1 MGGECDL
8 GRVRFGLRQSHLHM
22 GGELRMSAVP
32 ASAGSREKLADRV
45 ALPSLWPQ
53 VLESAGICLWLVAL
67 EEAGPRTLFLTSA
80 ASGLLGRPRE
90 SLLLDPGYAWEA
102 VHPEDRGRVRQA
114 WEQLLQGRPVSGE
127 VRLLTPRR
135 EIRWVRVEAIPLFGE
150 TPESRLVAVWAID
163 LTPLRQ
169 ALNQGREAEARL
181 RAVFSLPSLGV
192 AVLSPHGDV
201 VEANRAFT
209 DMLDPGGVLLETC
222 RQLFEALCHSSED
235 FQQVEKRYLR
245 ADHQTVSVRV
255 SLSLVRDEAGAPVGG
270 LALVENL
277 TGQRRTE
284 EALRQSRERFRLLY
298 DRAPL
303 AYQTLDADGRL
314 LDVNQTWLEMTGY
327 SREEVLDRWFGAF
340 LTPESAPLFEQV
352 FFALKQGSEI
362 TEVEL
367 TLACRDGRHLPVAL
381 AGKRLT
387 DEAGRFQQALLLAAD
402 ISRRQEAE
410 EALRRSELRY
420 RTLVEQIPA
429 ITYTA
434 RADDFTA
441 KLFVSP
447 QAQTIL
453 GFSWSDY
460 EQDPD
465 LWRRRLH
472 PEDREWVLADMA
484 RCQAEGTPFAA
495 EYRMLT
501 ADNRVVWLRDEARL
515 ITDVD
520 GRPLVLQGVILD
532 ITARRQ
538 AESERETYHQLLTAT
553 FNAFQDLIVVVDRD
567 LKVVMSNWRPGFHGP
582 EPLPQALCLQV
593 FAQRTEPCT
602 PCLVQEVFSH
612 GRMQV
617 REVIVADGR
626 HLEMRVFPVTDEH
639 GQVNLVVK
647 QVVDITARRRSE
659 EALRR
664 SEENYRLLVGSI
676 PGVVFRGYADWRIEV
691 FDDQVEKL
699 TGYPREDFTSGR
711 LKWCDLILPEDLPE
725 ARRLF
730 LEALKGDRSYVRS
743 YRIRH
748 REGHPVWVQA
758 RGQIILDADGR
769 LDHVIGV
776 CFDISAQKKIE
787 EQLATEKERLAVTL
801 RSIGDGVIATDT
813 RGGIV
818 LMNDVAER
826 LTGWTQAGA
835 QGLPATRVFCLNG
848 EKDGHP
854 VDPVHEVIRT
864 GQPLR
869 LPNHALLV
877 PRDGEARSISVTA
890 APIVDRGGRVD
901 GVVLVFQDITVRKQL
916 EAEFRKIEKL
926 SSLSILAGGIAHDFN
941 NILTG
946 ILGNL
951 SLAMIA
957 HQDPDLLLPRLAEA
971 ERAALRA
978 RDLVQQLLT
987 FAKGEAPV
995 KEVASLPDLIRE
1007 SANFTT
1013 RGSPARVVFYLAP
1026 DLKPAEVDPA
1036 QFSQVIQ
1043 NLILNA
1049 VQAMPQGGTIWVTAD
1064 NIHLGADSGLPLP
1077 EGPYIRIAVKD
1088 QGVGIPQNYLSK
1100 IFDPYFSTKPKG
1112 SGLGLATAYSI
1123 IKNHGGYMTVSSQ
1136 VGQGTVFHLYLP
1148 ASAKEAPPPR
1158 LRSPAEPI
1166 PGQGRVLVMDDDEM
1180 VRSVAGKI
1188 LTHLGYEADFAG
1200 DGEEALSLYAAAQE
1214 AGRPFDV
1221 VIMDLTIPGGL
1232 GGKEAIRRLLA
1243 LDPQARAI
1251 VSSGYAD
1258 DPILTNYQ
1266 EYGFKGVIRKP
1277 YRIHTFSQE
1286 LARVISLS

>member
-1 MGGECDL
+1 ME
-8 GRVRFGLRQSHLHM
+8 RFPDSLRFLDPW
-22 GGELRMSAVP
+22 LTN
-32 ASAGSREKLADRV
+32 
-45 ALPSLWPQ
+45 
-53 VLESAGICLWLVAL
+53 LEQGDVCLWLVAVTDS
-67 EEAGPRTLFLTSA
+67 GPRTLCLTPA
-80 ASGLLGRPRE
+80 ASRLVGRPRE

-102 VHPEDRGRVRQA
+102 VHPDDRDRVREG

-127 VRLLTPRR
+127 VRLLTPAR
-135 EIRWVRVEAIPLFGE
+135 EVRWVRVEALPLFGE
-150 TPESRLVAVWAID
+150 SPDSRLVAVWGTD
-163 LTPLRQ
+163 LTPLRR
-169 ALNQGREAEARL
+169 ALNHGREAEARL

-192 AVLSPHGDV
+192 ALLSATGEV
-201 VEANRAFT
+201 MEANPAFQE
-209 DMLDPGGVLLETC
+209 MLDPGGVLLETC
-222 RQLFEALCHSSED
+222 RSLFDALHRTRED
-235 FQQVEKRYLR
+235 FQQVETRYLR
-245 ADHQTVSVRV
+245 ADHQTIYVRM
-255 SLSLVRDEAGAPVGG
+255 SLSLVRDEAGTPAAG

-303 AYQTLDADGRL
+303 AYQTLDADGRF
-314 LDVNQTWLEMTGY
+314 LDVNQTWLDLTGY
-327 SREEVLDRWFGAF
+327 SRDEVLDRWFGTF
-340 LTPESAPLFEQV
+340 LTPESVPVFEKV

-381 AGKRLT
+381 TGKRLT
-387 DEAGRFQQALLLAAD
+387 DDAGRFQQALLLVAD
-402 ISRRQEAE
+402 ISRRREAE

-447 QAQTIL
+447 QAQAIL

-472 PEDREWVLADMA
+472 PEDREWVLAEMA

-501 ADNRVVWLRDEARL
+501 ADHRVVWLRDEARL

-520 GRPLVLQGVILD
+520 GRPLALQGVILD

-553 FNAFQDLIVVVDRD
+553 FNAFQDLIVVLDRD
-567 LKVVMSNWRPGFHGP
+567 LKVVMSNWRPGFPDP
-582 EPLPQALCLQV
+582 EPLPQALCHQV
-593 FAQRTEPCT
+593 FAQRSEPCN
-602 PCLVQEVFSH
+602 PCLAQEVFSH
-612 GRMQV
+612 GHSPV
-617 REVIVADGR
+617 REVVAADGR
-626 HLEMRVFPVTDEH
+626 HLEIRAFPVTDEQ
-639 GQVNLVVK
+639 GQVTLVVK
-647 QVVDITARRRSE
+647 QVVDITARRQSE

-691 FDDQVEKL
+691 FDDQVERL

-730 LEALKGDRSYVRS
+730 LEALKKDRSYVRS

-748 REGHPVWVQA
+748 REGHLVWVQA
-758 RGQIILDADGR
+758 RGQIILDKNGR
-769 LDHVIGV
+769 IDHIIGV

-813 RGGIV
+813 LGRIV

-826 LTGWTQAGA
+826 LTGWTQAEA
-835 QGLPATRVFCLNG
+835 KGLPATRVFCLSEEQNG
-848 EKDGHP
+848 DV
-854 VDPVHEVIRT
+854 VDPVLEVIRT
-864 GQPLR
+864 GRPLR

-877 PRDGEARSISVTA
+877 PREGPALSISATA
-890 APIVDRGGRVD
+890 APIVDRGGQVD

-951 SLAMIA
+951 SLAMIS
-957 HQDPDLLLPRLAEA
+957 HQDQELLLPRLAEA

-987 FAKGEAPV
+987 FAKGGAPV
-995 KEVASLPDLIRE
+995 KEVASLPEIIRE
-1007 SANFTT
+1007 SANFTC
-1013 RGSPARVVFYLAP
+1013 RGSPARVVFDLAP

-1049 VQAMPQGGTIWVTAD
+1049 VQAMPQGGTIWVTGD
-1064 NIHLGADSGLPLP
+1064 NIRLTPESGLPLP
-1077 EGPYIRIAVKD
+1077 EGEYIRITVKD
-1088 QGVGIPQNYLSK
+1088 QGMGIPHAHLAK
-1100 IFDPYFSTKPKG
+1100 IFDPYFSTKQKG

-1123 IKNHGGYMTVSSQ
+1123 IKNHGGYMTVASQ

-1148 ASAKEAPPPR
+1148 ASGQEAPPPR
-1158 LRSPAEPI
+1158 PRSPVEPI

-1188 LTHLGYEADFAG
+1188 LSHLGYEADFAA
-1200 DGEEALSLYAAAQE
+1200 DGEEALTLYSTAHN

-1232 GGKEAIRRLLA
+1232 GGKEAIRRLLDM
-1243 LDPQARAI
+1243 DPEARAI

-1286 LARVISLS
+1286 LARVLSLS

>member
-1 MGGECDL
+1 
-8 GRVRFGLRQSHLHM
+8 
-22 GGELRMSAVP
+22 MSAVP

-114 WEQLLQGRPVSGE
+114 WEQLLQGRPASGE
-127 VRLLTPRR
+127 VRLLTPRQ
-135 EIRWVRVEAIPLFGE
+135 EIRWVRVEAIPLVGE
-150 TPESRLVAVWAID
+150 TPGSRLAAVWAID
-163 LTPLRQ
+163 LTFLRQ

-192 AVLSPHGDV
+192 ALLSATAEIR
-201 VEANRAFT
+201 EANSTFLE
-209 DMLDPGGVLLETC
+209 MLDPGGVLLETC
-222 RQLFEALCHSSED
+222 RHLFEALCHSSED

-245 ADHQTVSVRV
+245 ADHQMVFVRV

-284 EALRQSRERFRLLY
+284 EALCQSRERFRLLY

-314 LDVNQTWLEMTGY
+314 LDVNQTWLELTGY
-327 SREEVLDRWFGAF
+327 SRDEVLDRWFGAF
-340 LTPESAPLFEQV
+340 LTAESAPLFEQV
-352 FFALKQGSEI
+352 FFALKHGSEI

-381 AGKRLT
+381 TGKGLT
-387 DEAGRFQQALLLAAD
+387 DAGGRFQQALLLAAD
-402 ISRRQEAE
+402 ISWRKEAE

-441 KLFVSP
+441 KLFFSP

-532 ITARRQ
+532 ITARR
-538 AESERETYHQLLTAT
+538 
-553 FNAFQDLIVVVDRD
+553 
-567 LKVVMSNWRPGFHGP
+567 
-582 EPLPQALCLQV
+582 
-593 FAQRTEPCT
+593 
-602 PCLVQEVFSH
+602 
-612 GRMQV
+612 
-617 REVIVADGR
+617 
-626 HLEMRVFPVTDEH
+626 
-639 GQVNLVVK
+639 
-647 QVVDITARRRSE
+647 RSE

-725 ARRLF
+725 ARRPF
-730 LEALKGDRSYVRS
+730 VEALKGDRSYVRS

-769 LDHVIGV
+769 IDHVIGV
-776 CFDISAQKKIE
+776 CFDISAQKKVE

-813 RGGIV
+813 RGRIV

-835 QGLPATRVFCLNG
+835 QGLPATRVFCLSEEQNG
-848 EKDGHP
+848 DV
-854 VDPVHEVIRT
+854 VDPVLEVIRT
-864 GQPLR
+864 GRPLR
-869 LPNHALLV
+869 LPNHVLLV
-877 PRDGEARSISVTA
+877 PREGPARSISATA
-890 APIVDRGGRVD
+890 APIVDRGGQVD

-957 HQDPDLLLPRLAEA
+957 HEDQELLLPRLAEA

-987 FAKGEAPV
+987 FAKGGAPV
-995 KEVASLPDLIRE
+995 KEVASLPEIIRE

-1013 RGSPARVVFYLAP
+1013 RGSPARVVFDLAP

-1049 VQAMPQGGTIWVTAD
+1049 VQAMPQGGTIWVTAE

-1077 EGPYIRIAVKD
+1077 EGPYIRIAIKD
-1088 QGVGIPQNYLSK
+1088 QGVGIPQNYLAK

-1123 IKNHGGYMTVSSQ
+1123 IKNHGGYMTVASQ
-1136 VGQGTVFHLYLP
+1136 VGHGTAFHLYLP
-1148 ASAKEAPPPR
+1148 ASVQQAPPPR
-1158 LRSPAEPI
+1158 PRSLAEPI

-1188 LTHLGYEADFAG
+1188 LTHLGYEADFAA
-1200 DGEEALSLYAAAQE
+1200 DGEEALTLYATAHN

-1232 GGKEAIRRLLA
+1232 GGKEAIRRLLDM
-1243 LDPQARAI
+1243 DPEARAI

-1277 YRIHTFSQE
+1277 YRILTFSQE
-1286 LARVISLS
+1286 LARVLSLS